1 MLFCS
6 STPPSSEMAIIYG
19 AAAMSPLSQGL
30 ATVIPGGWGPSL
42 LWICGAQTRDG
53 GSVRE
58 EESLRETGV
67 Q

>member
-1 MLFCS
+1 
-6 STPPSSEMAIIYG
+6 MAILYG

-42 LWICGAQTRDG
+42 LWICGAQRRDG